1 MSERMC
7 AMLACRQPA
16 AAVPLVVDLATLSQP
31 FEIPLCVLCREPF
44 EAGME
49 SVERLVEADAEVVPF
64 RHHGRWEPEA
74 ER

>member
-16 AAVPLVVDLATLSQP
+16 AVVPLVVDLATLSQP

-44 EAGME
+44 EIGME
-49 SVERLVEADAEVVPF
+49 AVERLVEADAEVVPF
-64 RHHGRWEPEA
+64 RHLGRREPEA

>member
-1 MSERMC
+1 VSERMC

-16 AAVPLVVDLATLSQP
+16 TAVPLVVDLATLSQP

-49 SVERLVEADAEVVPF
+49 AVERLVDANAEVVPF
-64 RHHGRWEPEA
+64 PHPRLREAEA